1 MNETGPQAMKSLFAA
16 LLLIIPCMAHALDV
30 PALRGRV
37 NDNAGVLTPEAA
49 ARIEEKLA
57 GIERTDST
65 QIVVLTIN
73 SLEGEV
79 LEEYSIRVAEAWKIG
94 KKNLDNGVILLIAKE
109 DRKIRIEV
117 GRGLEGKLTDLLS
130 GRIIRNEITPRF
142 RSGDYDGGVEAGIDA
157 IIAVVRGEYAA
168 GDAPDTEKGGGS
180 SLYTALIV
188 LFFVVVMLGGIS
200 KILGG
205 VAGAVGLPIVSS
217 LVFSGLGLAGLAA
230 LGGVGL
236 VLGIIV
242 SLMFGRGGRG
252 GGFFLGGMGGG
263 GGSFSG
269 GGFSGGGGGFG
280 GGGASGGW

>member
-1 MNETGPQAMKSLFAA
+1 MRALLAA
-16 LLLIIPCMAHALDV
+16 LLLIIPCMMHALDV

-37 NDNAGVLTPEAA
+37 NDNAGVLSPEAV

-65 QIVVLTIN
+65 QIVVLTIT

-79 LEEYSIRVAEAWKIG
+79 LEEYSIRVAETWKIG
-94 KKNLDNGVILLIAKE
+94 MKNLDNGVILLIAKA
-109 DRKIRIEV
+109 DRKLRIEV
-117 GRGLEGKLTDLLS
+117 GRGLEGRLTDLLS

-142 RSGDYDGGVEAGIDA
+142 KSGDFDGGVEAGIDA
-157 IIAVVRGEYAA
+157 IIAVVRGEYNAA
-168 GDAPDTEKGGGS
+168 EGESDSGKDQEAGS
-180 SLYTALIV
+180 SAYTALIV

-205 VAGAVGLPIVSS
+205 AAGAVGLPVVGA
-217 LVFSGLGLAGLAA
+217 LAFSGLGLAGLAA

-242 SLMFGRGGRG
+242 SLMFGSGGRG

>member
-1 MNETGPQAMKSLFAA
+1 MRSLLAA
-16 LLLIIPCMAHALDV
+16 LLLIIPCMANALDV

-37 NDNAGVLTPEAA
+37 NDNAGVLSPEAV

-65 QIVVLTIN
+65 QIVVLTIT

-94 KKNLDNGVILLIAKE
+94 MKNLDNGVILLIAKE
-109 DRKIRIEV
+109 DRKLRIEV
-117 GRGLEGKLTDLLS
+117 GRGLEGRLTDLLS

-157 IIAVVRGEYAA
+157 IVAVVRGEYTAA
-168 GDAPDTEKGGGS
+168 DREGASGTEQEGGS
-180 SLYTALIV
+180 SAYTALIV

-205 VAGAVGLPIVSS
+205 AAGAVGLPVVGA
-217 LVFSGLGLAGLAA
+217 LGFSGLDLAGLAGL
-230 LGGVGL
+230 GGLGL
-236 VLGIIV
+236 VLGIII

-252 GGFFLGGMGGG
+252 GGFFMGGLGGG